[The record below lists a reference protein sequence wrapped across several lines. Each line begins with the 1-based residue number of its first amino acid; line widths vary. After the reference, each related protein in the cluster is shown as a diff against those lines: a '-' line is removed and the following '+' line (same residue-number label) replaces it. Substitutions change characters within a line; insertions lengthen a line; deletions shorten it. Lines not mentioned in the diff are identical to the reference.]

1 LDNAAQVLVGH
12 GFRQA
17 AYGKC
22 PEAKASAATALGM
35 HRGRFNLSGAATIY
49 ADCGDLNQGLALIA
63 EAIKAYPNDTI
74 LPAVF
79 APVVRSQ
86 GERARGNPAEA
97 LKFSESVRRY
107 DFGNIVGLYSNYLRG
122 LIYLD
127 LKRGQEA
134 GEEFQKIIDHRG
146 VDPMSELRPLAHV
159 GLARAA
165 AMSGDVA
172 KARTSY
178 QNFLGLWKDADADL
192 PILIQARKEY
202 EQLK

>member
-1 LDNAAQVLVGH
+1 M
-12 GFRQA
+12 
-17 AYGKC
+17 K
-22 PEAKASAATALGM
+22 T
-35 HRGRFNLSGAATIY
+35 
-49 ADCGDLNQGLALIA
+49 
-63 EAIKAYPNDTI
+63 YPNDTF
-74 LPAVF
+74 LQTVF
-79 APVVRSQ
+79 APLVRSQ

-97 LKFSESVRRY
+97 LKLSESLRRY
-107 DFGNIVGLYSNYLRG
+107 DFGILVGLYSNYLRG
-122 LIYLD
+122 LTYLD

-146 VDPMSELRPLAHV
+146 VDAMSELRPLAHV

-165 AMSGDVA
+165 TMSGDVA

-178 QNFLGLWKDADADL
+178 QNFFALWKDADSDL